1 MVFADLFFLFVF
13 LPLFVLLYAAAGV
26 IDRQMSRKA
35 AVSVVA
41 VDGVHGNLQCE
52 GMQSKTHIVRN
63 SVLVFFSLL
72 FYAWG
77 EPVYIMLML
86 LSVMINY
93 GVGMAVFTA
102 DDKKRRKVWLVA
114 GVAVNLLIL
123 GSFKYL
129 EFFADIFRWFGLD
142 VTVPHITLPIGI
154 SFYIF
159 QSISYLVDVYR
170 GDAPVQRSYWGLL
183 LYISMF
189 PQLIAGPIVRYSTV
203 AREIH
208 SRHVTSE
215 DIADGVF
222 RFLIGLGKKVL
233 LANQLGEIATKMLAG
248 GMTGTSV
255 AGAWIGVI
263 AFTLQLYFDFSGYTD
278 MAIGIGRCLGFRFCE
293 NFDHPFCS
301 RTITEFWRR
310 WHISMGSFFRD
321 YVYIP
326 LGGNRRHQ
334 LLNIMAVWMLT
345 GLWHGASWNFVLWG
359 LYYGILLLIEK
370 NTILRIKDKIP
381 AALLSFYTI
390 VIVLIGNGIFYF
402 YDLGSLGHFFSVAF
416 GLTDAPAFTFE
427 DKTVLFERFW
437 LLLVALVVCLPV
449 RPAVSNVSKKVFRKV
464 EGGHDTA
471 VLVTRFAVSAVIL
484 ILSVALLVG
493 ATNNAF
499 LYTRF

>member
-1 MVFADLFFLFVF
+1 ML
-13 LPLFVLLYAAAGV
+13 
-26 IDRQMSRKA
+26 RKP
-35 AVSVVA
+35 SVVA
-41 VDGVHGNLQCE
+41 TSAGGAQTSLPYEVG
-52 GMQSKTHIVRN
+52 QSKTHIMRN
-63 SVLVFFSLL
+63 VVLVGFSLL

-77 EPVYIMLML
+77 EPIYIMLML

-93 GVGMAVFTA
+93 GVGMAIFSTEE
-102 DDKKRRKVWLVA
+102 KKRKKWWLA
-114 GVAVNLLIL
+114 GGVAVNLLIL

-129 EFFADIFRWFGLD
+129 EFFADIFGWFGLQ
-142 VTVPHITLPIGI
+142 VSVPHITLPIGI

-208 SRHVTSE
+208 SRHVTSK

-248 GMTGTSV
+248 GMTETSV

-263 AFTLQLYFDFSGYTD
+263 TFTLQLYYDFSGYTD

-293 NFDHPFCS
+293 NFNHPFCS
-301 RTITEFWRR
+301 TTITEFWRR

-359 LYYGILLLIEK
+359 LYYGVILLIEK
-370 NTILRIKDKIP
+370 NTILRIKEKIP
-381 AALLSFYTI
+381 TALLSFYTI
-390 VIVLIGNGIFYF
+390 IIVLIGNGIFYF
-402 YDLGSLGHFFSVAF
+402 YDMGSLSHFFSVAF
-416 GLTDAPAFTFE
+416 GQTGAPAFTFE

-437 LLLVALVVCLPV
+437 LLLVALVICLPV
-449 RPAVSNVSKKVFRKV
+449 RPAVSKVSERVLAKVD
-464 EGGHDTA
+464 GAHDKA
-471 VLVTRFAVSAVIL
+471 VLITRFVISAVIL